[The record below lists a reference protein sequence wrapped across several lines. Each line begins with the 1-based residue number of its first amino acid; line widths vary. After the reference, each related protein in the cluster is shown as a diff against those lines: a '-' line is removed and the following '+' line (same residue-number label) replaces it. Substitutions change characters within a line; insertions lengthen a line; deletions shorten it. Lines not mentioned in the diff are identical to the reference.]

1 MKTAIP
7 RPVGLFYFLLWLI
20 FGLLFLRIFFLQ
32 VVQKQKYS
40 RLATLNHVRIV
51 PEAAPRGQIFDRC
64 GRVLATSQ
72 PVFTA
77 FLYPSGQEKREALA
91 RISQILKISEAQ
103 LEQKIQQNSAGIMT
117 PVLLK
122 ERLDFKEM
130 ARLEEEKFQ
139 VPGLVIQRSATR
151 HYPYGKNLAHVLGY
165 VSSISSEELEKKKQA
180 KETGIY
186 SVNDFIGKDGA
197 ELLYEESLRGRPGGL
212 QVAVDAVGRSL
223 GVLDSIPPEAG
234 EDLHLT
240 IDAEMQAAAEGTLG
254 EKKGAVVVLD
264 TTTGEVLVLASH
276 PAYDPNMFSGPIEP
290 VYWQMQKKWGYPFFN
305 RAINGYPPGSVFKLV
320 TATAGLETGK
330 LSPQNSFYCPGFLK
344 LGVRKAFCW
353 EKRGHGVVDLMKAI
367 VLSCDVAFY
376 QIGLHL
382 GLEPIVTWARHFGF
396 GSKTGIELPAE
407 SAGNVPTAEWKKKKY
422 AQAWYPG
429 DTINLAI
436 GQGFIQATPLQV
448 ALFMEALA
456 NGGIFYYPQLV
467 KKKILQSEKGH
478 QNFHK
483 GDKILGRVEISP
495 ETLNFIKESLRQ
507 VVKVGTG
514 QAARFGEVE
523 IAGKTGTAEDPP
535 RLSPHAWFACFAP
548 YEKPKLAL
556 VVFVE
561 QGGHG
566 GAVAAPI
573 AKEIIQWW
581 YENKK

>member
-1 MKTAIP
+1 
-7 RPVGLFYFLLWLI
+7 
-20 FGLLFLRIFFLQ
+20 
-32 VVQKQKYS
+32 
-40 RLATLNHVRIV
+40 
-51 PEAAPRGQIFDRC
+51 
-64 GRVLATSQ
+64 
-72 PVFTA
+72 
-77 FLYPSGQEKREALA
+77 
-91 RISQILKISEAQ
+91 
-103 LEQKIQQNSAGIMT
+103 
-117 PVLLK
+117 
-122 ERLDFKEM
+122 
-130 ARLEEEKFQ
+130 
-139 VPGLVIQRSATR
+139 
-151 HYPYGKNLAHVLGY
+151 
-165 VSSISSEELEKKKQA
+165 
-180 KETGIY
+180 
-186 SVNDFIGKDGA
+186 
-197 ELLYEESLRGRPGGL
+197 
-212 QVAVDAVGRSL
+212 
-223 GVLDSIPPEAG
+223 
-234 EDLHLT
+234 
-240 IDAEMQAAAEGTLG
+240 
-254 EKKGAVVVLD
+254 
-264 TTTGEVLVLASH
+264 
-276 PAYDPNMFSGPIEP
+276 
-290 VYWQMQKKWGYPFFN
+290 
-305 RAINGYPPGSVFKLV
+305 
-320 TATAGLETGK
+320 
-330 LSPQNSFYCPGFLK
+330 
-344 LGVRKAFCW
+344 
-353 EKRGHGVVDLMKAI
+353 MKAI